1 MAWYRKTTP
10 SSYPNTPASNF
21 TDTSKNWR
29 QYKNLYRYTSGLET
43 ASLTAVPGR
52 YTDDT
57 RTWRRIKAMY
67 RFKANGT
74 WQKVFGK
81 FAGQPYP
88 ETPAKIRYTSY
99 TGLDVG
105 QFAMMGPGSEAIA
118 QGETGT
124 TFLWGRDGQDWQN
137 IENLTSRSRTFVFS
151 DRPFQDIAQQVTN
164 DEGNF
169 DGDKLRNSEAVIL
182 QYDGQYVWYRDR
194 ITVSGSTGT
203 SYSQPVKIIKQ
214 QPVINSLAFKT
225 SNTVAA
231 GSSKY
236 ITYSIAN
243 QWYRSVNQYTS
254 ILKWYILDTQYET
267 PTETKLL
274 GSTTIYSTSPTE
286 TTTALTGED
295 YFSIPT
301 TFGGVTTTGKW
312 LHVRLICKNSSSD
325 TDVDYFTAPYNDVT
339 DYIVAQISGAV
350 PIGTAGTVTMTR
362 TNTSYTVSVS
372 DANRGTWSNTPTS
385 YRYQWYR
392 RIQYDGANYAWTPI
406 SGATSA
412 TYDASTYKPT
422 DNSSGYTII
431 VPVVWAS
438 NAAGESNDGYAL
450 DGFTLGSIYDITSTL
465 GGITISSP
473 DSVNNRLRYKLPSI
487 TTFTITKGARKITYV
502 ANFTAD
508 DPAVTTGTI
517 SWTGQAISNF
527 AVNSSA
533 DTFTYQPLAAGTYN
547 FTLTVTNSGANALSG
562 SATATQNS
570 IVVDDF
576 SSYTFAFGNTF
587 YVSTNGLIY
596 LDVARGT
603 TVPDGTSQRV
613 IQIFPR
619 DLNQGSNGAA
629 GATGDGFLLRW
640 SDANNYVVRYDGYVD
655 GFAGTASYR
664 LTYYVRFYKDQKYC
678 DVYIEN
684 KGANV
689 GSPNTSS
696 GFYFDGSVLGASL
709 ANPAQGS
716 TFRIY
721 TDGQTGSLVTDFKSD
736 LPVPADMVSAG
747 PATGFSANFPPADE
761 GYTAITTAAN
771 LYTSPT
777 VTIGTVTSNAT
788 SISVPY
794 TSGGSFA
801 KFDIDVKTTS
811 HNGASISGYPKT
823 DQTTSTP
830 ITISS
835 LSGNTTYYITITPK
849 NSKGQTGTAQQTSK
863 ATTTAPGDLT
873 NVVLKSFTNG
883 YLRLFAKT
891 GTNTDSID
899 YYTYRYNPSIFSVER
914 VPATGYVNFA
924 TSSSTSYY
932 IGQIDVSTRSSNVSL
947 EWNSSLLPNNGSTTG
962 NFATSNAALA
972 TGADNPSVT
981 YTSTAGDG
989 SISLSSIALA
999 GAANY
1004 YTVDVKTVS
1013 QSGTSISGYPKVQQT
1028 SATQTISSLTNG
1040 TAYYI
1045 RITPY
1050 YYYTVDTTTDS
1061 SSIRYAGS
1069 AVDKTTTPASPPG
1082 TFTDLTYKEM
1092 YTGGFAAVFY
1102 TVSDTTAVTNF
1113 DANATRF
1120 YPNVI
1125 QTGGIVNYTASKRG
1139 FIAIYF
1145 GGFSDYQN
1153 TSYKW
1158 TGQMTPKKGTVS
1170 GTTQYIY
1177 SMTSK
1182 STGTP
1187 ADLPGVTLGTVTV
1200 GDGTLSVPVTL
1211 DANASRY
1218 TAILT
1223 RGTTTVSTKYLQSST
1238 TLSYSGLTNGSS
1250 HTISVTPYY
1259 VYYTDPDATADDVK
1273 TTIQFPG
1280 TAVAKTGTPAAAA
1293 AAKPATPSA
1302 PSVTYKGT
1310 RNSRTYTWDVSY
1322 TIATDATSMDVMNQ
1336 YFTSNS
1342 GTYTSSPYDT
1352 DPSGTQTSTYS
1363 GYIEYRNF
1371 VSSKAMP
1378 LTDADG
1384 YWDNNNSWMRA
1395 RVRARNASGSSG
1407 WSDWSPW
1414 R

>member
-21 TDTSKNWR
+21 TDNSKNWR
-29 QYKNLYRYTSGLET
+29 QHKNLYRYTSGYET

-67 RFKANGT
+67 RFRANGT

-118 QGETGT
+118 QGEAAP

-137 IENLTSRSRTFVFS
+137 IESLTSRSRTFVFS

-203 SYSQPVKIIKQ
+203 SYSQTVKIIKQ

-225 SNTVAA
+225 NNIVSA
-231 GSSKY
+231 GSTKY

-243 QWYRSVNQYTS
+243 QWYRSIDQFTS
-254 ILKWYILDTQYET
+254 ILKWYILDTQFET
-267 PTETKLL
+267 PTDAKLY
-274 GSTTIYSTSPTE
+274 GSTYISSTSSTE
-286 TTTALTGED
+286 TTTALDGED
-295 YFSIPT
+295 YFSIPA
-301 TFGGVTTTGKW
+301 TFNQASTTGKW
-312 LHVRLICKNSSSD
+312 LHVKLICKNSSSN

-339 DYIVAQISGAV
+339 DYIVAQITGAV
-350 PIGTAGTVTMTR
+350 PIGTAATVTMSR
-362 TNTSYTVSVS
+362 ENTSYSVSVAS
-372 DANRGTWSNTPTS
+372 GNTGTWSNTPTS
-385 YRYQWYR
+385 YRYQWYL
-392 RIQYDGANYAWTPI
+392 QEQTVGSAYTWSPI
-406 SGATSA
+406 SGATSS
-412 TYDASTYKPT
+412 TYNAVLYKPT
-422 DNSSGYTII
+422 GTSASSRI

-438 NAAGESNDGYAL
+438 NSSGESNQGNAL
-450 DGFTLGSIYDITSTL
+450 TNSGGVAIPSTA
-465 GGITISSP
+465 GGITISNPTS
-473 DSVNNRLRYKLPSI
+473 NAAAMIKYKLPSI
-487 TTFTITKGARKITYV
+487 TTFTITKGARKVTYV
-502 ANFTAD
+502 ANFSAD
-508 DPAVTTGTI
+508 DPGVTTGTI
-517 SWTGQAISNF
+517 SWAGQATGSV

-533 DTFTYQPLAAGTYN
+533 DTFTYQPLTAGTYN
-547 FTLTVTNSGANALSG
+547 FTLTVTNVSTNALTG

-570 IVVDDF
+570 IAVDDF

-603 TVPDGTSQRV
+603 QVPDGTSGRV
-613 IQIFPR
+613 VQIFPK
-619 DLNQGSNGAA
+619 DLNQGSDGGT

-640 SDANNYVVRYDGYVD
+640 SDGNDYVIRWDGYID
-655 GFAGTASYR
+655 GQAGVASYR

-678 DVYIEN
+678 DVYIQT

-689 GSPNTSS
+689 GSPNVSS
-696 GFYFDGSVLGASL
+696 GFYFDGTVLGAGL

-721 TDGQTGSLVTDFKSD
+721 LDGQTGSLRTDFSGE

-747 PATGFSANFPPADE
+747 AATGISGIYPAADE

-777 VTIGTVTSNAT
+777 LSIGTVTSNSN

-794 TSGGSFA
+794 TTGGSYA

-811 HNGASISGYPKT
+811 YSGTSISGYPKT
-823 DQTTSTP
+823 DQTTATP
-830 ITISS
+830 ISISA
-835 LSGNTTYYITITPK
+835 LSASTTYYITITPK
-849 NSKGQTGTAQQTSK
+849 NSKGQLGTAQTTSK
-863 ATTTAPGDLT
+863 AT
-873 NVVLKSFTNG
+873 
-883 YLRLFAKT
+883 
-891 GTNTDSID
+891 
-899 YYTYRYNPSIFSVER
+899 E
-914 VPATGYVNFA
+914 
-924 TSSSTSYY
+924 
-932 IGQIDVSTRSSNVSL
+932 
-947 EWNSSLLPNNGSTTG
+947 
-962 NFATSNAALA
+962 AA
-972 TGADNPSVT
+972 V
-981 YTSTAGDG
+981 
-989 SISLSSIALA
+989 
-999 GAANY
+999 
-1004 YTVDVKTVS
+1004 
-1013 QSGTSISGYPKVQQT
+1013 
-1028 SATQTISSLTNG
+1028 
-1040 TAYYI
+1040 
-1045 RITPY
+1045 
-1050 YYYTVDTTTDS
+1050 
-1061 SSIRYAGS
+1061 
-1069 AVDKTTTPASPPG
+1069 G

-1102 TVSDTTAVTNF
+1102 TVSNTTDVTNF

-1120 YPNVI
+1120 YPYET

-1139 FIAIYF
+1139 FIAISF
-1145 GGFSDYQN
+1145 GGFGDYSN

-1158 TGQMTPKKGTVS
+1158 TGQMTPKRGTTA
-1170 GTTQYIY
+1170 GTTQYLFN
-1177 SMTSK
+1177 MTSK

-1187 ADLPGVTLGTVTV
+1187 ADLPGVTLGTVTT

-1250 HTISVTPYY
+1250 HTITVTPYY
-1259 VYYTDPDATADDVK
+1259 VYYTDPDATDSDIK
-1273 TTIQFPG
+1273 TTVQFPG
-1280 TAVAKTGTPAAAA
+1280 TAVAKTGTPAAVV
-1293 AAKPATPSA
+1293 AKPTVTVA
-1302 PSVTYKGT
+1302 PVVTRDAASNYKYNTTNGT
-1310 RNSRTYTWDVSY
+1310 WTGSPTSY
-1322 TIATDATSMDVMNQ
+1322 SYQWYYFRSLPYPPFSETTTISGATS
-1336 YFTSNS
+1336 SS
-1342 GTYTSSPYDT
+1342 YTSSASFVGYSIYCTVTATNAGGSNNSTSGAVAITTATSTNVANNKPQGAPVIVYDSANNT
-1352 DPSGTQTSTYS
+1352 STSWAYDVTITKSTIGSPEPEYYLQWFAGGNANSYFTQTGPYTSAGLGGSFTVQNVLVSKTNNTY
-1363 GYIEYRNF
+1363 GCQ
-1371 VSSKAMP
+1371 A
-1378 LTDADG
+1378 
-1384 YWDNNNSWMRA
+1384 W
-1395 RVRARNASGSSG
+1395 ARNGVSGQDISNTAMSNTA
-1407 WSDWSPW
+1407 
-1414 R
+1414 

>member
-1 MAWYRKTTP
+1 MGIYRKTTP

-21 TDTSKNWR
+21 TDSSKHWR
-29 QYKNLYRYTSGLET
+29 QHKNIYRRTSDLET

-57 RTWRRIKAMY
+57 RTWRRIKAIY
-67 RFKANGT
+67 RFTSSNT
-74 WQKVFGK
+74 WQKIFGK

-99 TGLDVG
+99 TGIDVG
-105 QFAMMGPGSEAIA
+105 DFAMMGPGSESIA
-118 QGETGT
+118 QGGSAP

-151 DRPFQDIAQQVTN
+151 DRPLTDIAQQVTN

-169 DGDKLRNSEAVIL
+169 EGDKLRNSEAVIL

-203 SYSQPVKIIKQ
+203 SYSQTVKIIKQ
-214 QPVINSLAFKT
+214 QPVINSLSFKT

-243 QWYRSVNQYTS
+243 EWYRSVNQDTS

-267 PTETKLL
+267 PTDAKLL
-274 GSTTIYSTSPTE
+274 GSTTIYSTFPTE
-286 TTTALTGED
+286 TTTTLTGED

-301 TFGGVTTTGKW
+301 TFNQVSTTGKW
-312 LHVRLICKNSSSD
+312 LHVKLICKNSSSD
-325 TDVDYFTAPYNDVT
+325 TDVEYSVAPYNDVT

-362 TNTSYTVSVS
+362 TNTSYTVSVL

-385 YRYQWYR
+385 YRYQWYL
-392 RIQYDGANYAWTPI
+392 QNQTVGSSYTWSPI

-412 TYDASTYKPT
+412 TYDAALYKPSDT
-422 DNSSGYTII
+422 STTNRI

-438 NAAGESNDGYAL
+438 NGSGESNEGNAL
-450 DGFTLGSIYDITSTL
+450 TNSGGVAIPSTA
-465 GGITISSP
+465 GGITVSNPTSNTAAMIK
-473 DSVNNRLRYKLPSI
+473 YKLPSI
-487 TTFTITKGARKITYV
+487 TTFTITKGARKFTYV
-502 ANFTAD
+502 ANFSVD
-508 DPAVTTGTI
+508 DPGVISGTI
-517 SWTGQAISNF
+517 SWTGQATGSV

-547 FTLTVTNSGANALSG
+547 FTLTVTNVSTNALTG

-603 TVPDGTSQRV
+603 QVPDGTSGRV
-613 IQIFPR
+613 VQIFPK
-619 DLNQGSNGAA
+619 DLNQGSDGGT

-640 SDANNYVVRYDGYVD
+640 SDANDYVIRWDGYID
-655 GFAGTASYR
+655 GQAGVASYR

-678 DVYIEN
+678 DIYIQN

-689 GSPNTSS
+689 GSPNVSS
-696 GFYFDGSVLGASL
+696 GFYFDGTVLGAGL

-721 TDGQTGSLVTDFKSD
+721 LDGQTGSIRTDFSGE

-747 PATGFSANFPPADE
+747 AATGFSGIYPPADE
-761 GYTAITTAAN
+761 GYTQITTATN
-771 LYTSPT
+771 LYTAPT
-777 VTIGTVTSNAT
+777 LTIGTVTSNAN

-794 TSGGSFA
+794 TTGASYA

-811 HNGASISGYPKT
+811 HSGTSISGYPKT

-830 ITISS
+830 ISITS
-835 LSGNTTYYITITPK
+835 LSASTTYYITITPK
-849 NSKGQTGTAQQTSK
+849 NSKGQLGTAQTTSK
-863 ATTTAPGDLT
+863 AT
-873 NVVLKSFTNG
+873 
-883 YLRLFAKT
+883 
-891 GTNTDSID
+891 
-899 YYTYRYNPSIFSVER
+899 E
-914 VPATGYVNFA
+914 
-924 TSSSTSYY
+924 
-932 IGQIDVSTRSSNVSL
+932 
-947 EWNSSLLPNNGSTTG
+947 
-962 NFATSNAALA
+962 AA
-972 TGADNPSVT
+972 V
-981 YTSTAGDG
+981 
-989 SISLSSIALA
+989 
-999 GAANY
+999 
-1004 YTVDVKTVS
+1004 
-1013 QSGTSISGYPKVQQT
+1013 
-1028 SATQTISSLTNG
+1028 
-1040 TAYYI
+1040 
-1045 RITPY
+1045 
-1050 YYYTVDTTTDS
+1050 
-1061 SSIRYAGS
+1061 
-1069 AVDKTTTPASPPG
+1069 G

-1102 TVSDTTAVTNF
+1102 TVSNTTDVTNF

-1120 YPNVI
+1120 YPYET

-1139 FIAIYF
+1139 FIAISF
-1145 GGFSDYQN
+1145 GGFADYSN

-1158 TGQMTPKKGTVS
+1158 TGQMTPKRGTTA
-1170 GTTQYIY
+1170 GTTQYLFN
-1177 SMTSK
+1177 MTSK

-1187 ADLPGVTLGTVTV
+1187 ADLPGVTLGTVTT

-1250 HTISVTPYY
+1250 HTITVTPYY
-1259 VYYTDPDATADDVK
+1259 VYYTDPDATDSDIK
-1273 TTIQFPG
+1273 TTVQFPG
-1280 TAVAKTGTPAAAA
+1280 TAVAKTGTPAAVV
-1293 AAKPATPSA
+1293 AKPTVSTA
-1302 PSVTYKGT
+1302 PVVSRDAASNYKYNTTNGTWTGSPTGYTYQWYYY
-1310 RNSRTYTWDVSY
+1310 RTFQYFPYSE
-1322 TIATDATSMDVMNQ
+1322 TITISGATS
-1336 YFTSNS
+1336 SS
-1342 GTYTSSPYDT
+1342 YTSSASFVGYYIYCTVTATNDGGSNNSTSGFVQITTATVTNVGNNKPQGAPVIVYDSANST
-1352 DPSGTQTSTYS
+1352 STKWAYDVTITKSTTGVPDPSYYLQWFGS
-1363 GYIEYRNF
+1363 
-1371 VSSKAMP
+1371 A
-1378 LTDADG
+1378 
-1384 YWDNNNSWMRA
+1384 
-1395 RVRARNASGSSG
+1395 NASNYVEQTGPYVSAGLGGSFVVQNVLVSKTYTLYG
-1407 WSDWSPW
+1407 CQAWATNGITGQDISNTAMSNSA
-1414 R
+1414 